1 MAFVIR
7 EDGSKERT
15 ASEECPRCSNMHIE
29 SSTDPTPNFDE
40 TGWHYATRFTCLNTK
55 CRHVWQEKIVVQP
68 GGFSIRG
75 NSSTR

>member
-1 MAFVIR
+1 
-7 EDGSKERT
+7 
-15 ASEECPRCSNMHIE
+15 MHIE